1 MEYFMAR
8 RPRRN
13 HSNDFKAK
21 VALAAIKAE
30 KTLAELSSEFDVHQN
45 QIIDWKN
52 QLISASSQAFDQSKA
67 PSEPPIDLKKLHAK
81 IGEQALEIDFF
92 RRCVEE
98 TGPLQPQK
106 LIDHSLQI
114 SVSKQAK
121 LLKVSRGCYYYRPKP
136 VSSSDLK
143 LMRCI
148 DELHMQ
154 YPFAGS
160 RMMRDL
166 LNRQGHHI
174 GRRHTRTLMKKMGI
188 QALYCKPNLSRA
200 NQAHRKYLY
209 LLKGLAIQRSNQ
221 VWSTD
226 ITYIPMAKGFVYL
239 CAVII
244 DWHSRK
250 VLAHRVSISMEVT
263 FCIETLNEAI
273 EKYGRPEI
281 FNTDQGSQFTSDAFI
296 DVLKSNGIQI
306 SMDGKGRWVDNVMV
320 ERLWR
325 SVKYEEVYLKAYSN
339 VLDAKKQLNAYF
351 EFYNLK
357 RPHSSLDK
365 MTPDEFYYDQLPQQ
379 NKVA

>member
-81 IGEQALEIDFF
+81 IGEQALEIDFLEG
-92 RRCVEE
+92 VLKE

-188 QALYCKPNLSRA
+188 QALYCKPNLSQA
-200 NQAHRKYLY
+200 NQAHRKYPY

-239 CAVII
+239 CAVI

-250 VLAHRVSISMEVT
+250 VLAHRVSISMEVD
-263 FCIETLNEAI
+263 FCISALNEAI
-273 EKYGRPEI
+273 EKYGSPEI
-281 FNTDQGSQFTSDAFI
+281 LNTDQGSQFTSDAFI

-325 SVKYEEVYLKAYSN
+325 SVKYEEVYLKAYSS
-339 VLDAKKQLNAYF
+339 VTDAKKQLSAYF

-365 MTPDEFYYDQLPQQ
+365 MTPNEFYYDQLPQQ

>member
-1 MEYFMAR
+1 MAR

-30 KTLAELSSEFDVHQN
+30 KTLAELSAEFDVHQN

-67 PSEPPIDLKKLHAK
+67 PTEPPIDLKKLHAK

-106 LIDHSLQI
+106 LIDDSLQI
-114 SVSKQAK
+114 SVSKQAQ

-136 VSSSDLK
+136 VSASDLK

-188 QALYCKPNLSRA
+188 NALYCKPNLSQA
-200 NQAHRKYLY
+200 NQAHRKYPY

-239 CAVII
+239 CAVI

-296 DVLKSNGIQI
+296 DVLKSNDIQI

>member
-30 KTLAELSSEFDVHQN
+30 KTLAELSAEFDVHQN

-67 PSEPPIDLKKLHAK
+67 PTEPPIDLKKLHAK
-81 IGEQALEIDFF
+81 IGEQALEIDFLEG
-92 RRCVEE
+92 VLKKL
-98 TGPLQPQK
+98 GLQPQK
-106 LIDHSLQI
+106 LIDDSLQI
-114 SVSKQAK
+114 SVSKQAQ

-136 VSSSDLK
+136 VSASDLK
-143 LMRCI
+143 LMRCM

-188 QALYCKPNLSRA
+188 NALYCKPNLSQA
-200 NQAHRKYLY
+200 NQAHRKYPY

-239 CAVII
+239 CAVI

>member
-30 KTLAELSSEFDVHQN
+30 KTLAELSAEFDVHQN

-92 RRCVEE
+92 EGVLKE

-106 LIDHSLQI
+106 LIDDSLQI

-188 QALYCKPNLSRA
+188 QALYCKPNLSQA
-200 NQAHRKYLY
+200 NQAHRKYPY

-239 CAVII
+239 CAVI

-250 VLAHRVSISMEVT
+250 VLAHRVSISMEVD
-263 FCIETLNEAI
+263 FCISVLNEAI
-273 EKYGRPEI
+273 EKYGSPEI
-281 FNTDQGSQFTSDAFI
+281 LNTDQGSQFTSDAFI

-325 SVKYEEVYLKAYSN
+325 SVKYEEVYLKAYSS
-339 VLDAKKQLNAYF
+339 VTDAKKQLSAYF

-365 MTPDEFYYDQLPQQ
+365 MTPNEFYYDQLPQQ

>member
-1 MEYFMAR
+1 
-8 RPRRN
+8 
-13 HSNDFKAK
+13 
-21 VALAAIKAE
+21 
-30 KTLAELSSEFDVHQN
+30 
-45 QIIDWKN
+45 
-52 QLISASSQAFDQSKA
+52 
-67 PSEPPIDLKKLHAK
+67 
-81 IGEQALEIDFF
+81 
-92 RRCVEE
+92 
-98 TGPLQPQK
+98 
-106 LIDHSLQI
+106 
-114 SVSKQAK
+114 
-121 LLKVSRGCYYYRPKP
+121 
-136 VSSSDLK
+136 

-188 QALYCKPNLSRA
+188 QALYCKPNLSQA
-200 NQAHRKYLY
+200 NQAHRKYPY
-209 LLKGLAIQRSNQ
+209 RLKGLAIQRSNQ

-239 CAVII
+239 CAVI

-250 VLAHRVSISMEVT
+250 VLAHRVS
-263 FCIETLNEAI
+263 
-273 EKYGRPEI
+273 
-281 FNTDQGSQFTSDAFI
+281 
-296 DVLKSNGIQI
+296 I

-325 SVKYEEVYLKAYSN
+325 SVKYEELYLKAYSS
-339 VLDAKKQLNAYF
+339 VTDAKKQLSADF

-357 RPHSSLDK
+357 RPHSRLDK
-365 MTPDEFYYDQLPQQ
+365 MTPNEFYNDQLPQQ

>member
-1 MEYFMAR
+1 MAR

-30 KTLAELSSEFDVHQN
+30 KTLAELSAEFDVHQN

-92 RRCVEE
+92 EGVLKE

-106 LIDHSLQI
+106 LIDDSLQI

-188 QALYCKPNLSRA
+188 QALYCKPNLSQA
-200 NQAHRKYLY
+200 NQAHRKYPY

-239 CAVII
+239 CAVI

-250 VLAHRVSISMEVT
+250 VLAHRVSISMEVD
-263 FCIETLNEAI
+263 FCISVLNEAI
-273 EKYGRPEI
+273 EKYGSPEI
-281 FNTDQGSQFTSDAFI
+281 LNTDQGSQFTSDAFI

-325 SVKYEEVYLKAYSN
+325 SVKYEEVYLKAYSS
-339 VLDAKKQLNAYF
+339 VTDAKKQLSAYF

-365 MTPDEFYYDQLPQQ
+365 MTPNEFYYDQLPQQ

>member
-1 MEYFMAR
+1 
-8 RPRRN
+8 
-13 HSNDFKAK
+13 
-21 VALAAIKAE
+21 
-30 KTLAELSSEFDVHQN
+30 
-45 QIIDWKN
+45 
-52 QLISASSQAFDQSKA
+52 
-67 PSEPPIDLKKLHAK
+67 
-81 IGEQALEIDFF
+81 
-92 RRCVEE
+92 
-98 TGPLQPQK
+98 
-106 LIDHSLQI
+106 
-114 SVSKQAK
+114 
-121 LLKVSRGCYYYRPKP
+121 
-136 VSSSDLK
+136 
-143 LMRCI
+143 MRCI

-188 QALYCKPNLSRA
+188 QALYCKPNLSQA
-200 NQAHRKYLY
+200 NQAHRKYPY

-239 CAVII
+239 CAVI

-296 DVLKSNGIQI
+296 EALKSNDIQI
-306 SMDGKGRWVDNVMV
+306 
-320 ERLWR
+320 
-325 SVKYEEVYLKAYSN
+325 LKAYSN

-365 MTPDEFYYDQLPQQ
+365 MTPDEFFYDQLPQQ

>member
-1 MEYFMAR
+1 MAR

-30 KTLAELSSEFDVHQN
+30 KTLAELSAEFDVHQN

-67 PSEPPIDLKKLHAK
+67 PTEPPIDLKKLHAK
-81 IGEQALEIDFF
+81 IGEQALGNWFF

-106 LIDHSLQI
+106 LIDDSLQI
-114 SVSKQAK
+114 SVSKQAQ

-136 VSSSDLK
+136 VSASDLK
-143 LMRCI
+143 LMRCM

-188 QALYCKPNLSRA
+188 NALYCKPNLSQA
-200 NQAHRKYLY
+200 NQAHRKYPY

-239 CAVII
+239 CAVI

-296 DVLKSNGIQI
+296 DVLKSNDIQI

>member
-1 MEYFMAR
+1 
-8 RPRRN
+8 
-13 HSNDFKAK
+13 
-21 VALAAIKAE
+21 
-30 KTLAELSSEFDVHQN
+30 
-45 QIIDWKN
+45 
-52 QLISASSQAFDQSKA
+52 
-67 PSEPPIDLKKLHAK
+67 
-81 IGEQALEIDFF
+81 
-92 RRCVEE
+92 
-98 TGPLQPQK
+98 
-106 LIDHSLQI
+106 
-114 SVSKQAK
+114 
-121 LLKVSRGCYYYRPKP
+121 
-136 VSSSDLK
+136 
-143 LMRCI
+143 MRCM

-188 QALYCKPNLSRA
+188 NALYRKPNLSQA
-200 NQAHRKYLY
+200 NQAHRKYPY
-209 LLKGLAIQRSNQ
+209 LLKGLNIQRSNQ
-221 VWSTD
+221 VWATD

-239 CAVII
+239 CAVI
-244 DWHSRK
+244 DWYSRK
-250 VLAHRVSISMEVT
+250 VLAHSVSISMEVA

-296 DVLKSNGIQI
+296 EALKSNDIQI
-306 SMDGKGRWVDNVMV
+306 
-320 ERLWR
+320 
-325 SVKYEEVYLKAYSN
+325 LKAYSN

>member
-1 MEYFMAR
+1 
-8 RPRRN
+8 
-13 HSNDFKAK
+13 
-21 VALAAIKAE
+21 
-30 KTLAELSSEFDVHQN
+30 
-45 QIIDWKN
+45 
-52 QLISASSQAFDQSKA
+52 
-67 PSEPPIDLKKLHAK
+67 
-81 IGEQALEIDFF
+81 
-92 RRCVEE
+92 
-98 TGPLQPQK
+98 
-106 LIDHSLQI
+106 
-114 SVSKQAK
+114 
-121 LLKVSRGCYYYRPKP
+121 
-136 VSSSDLK
+136 
-143 LMRCI
+143 MRCI

-188 QALYCKPNLSRA
+188 QALYCKPNLSQA
-200 NQAHRKYLY
+200 NQAHRKYPY

-239 CAVII
+239 CAVI

-306 SMDGKGRWVDNVMV
+306 SMDGKGRWV
-320 ERLWR
+320 E
-325 SVKYEEVYLKAYSN
+325 
-339 VLDAKKQLNAYF
+339 
-351 EFYNLK
+351 
-357 RPHSSLDK
+357 
-365 MTPDEFYYDQLPQQ
+365 
-379 NKVA
+379 